1 MHTHYTAYIDTH
13 KYTTKYIKLIK
24 KKTKYIKDTE
34 TNEFIAIGL
43 AFMS

>member
-1 MHTHYTAYIDTH
+1 MRTHYTAYVDTH
-13 KYTTKYIKLIK
+13 KYTTKYIKLT